1 MTRLFIALV
10 VGVALTAS
18 VQAAGPVR
26 QLKPVDEAAAVP
38 SFLAFRN
45 ELRRVIARR
54 DTKSLMRIVVPDIKN
69 SFGGDDGAA
78 NFKKMWKPTDA
89 KSPVWPV
96 LALVVGMG
104 GRFENEKTFVAPY
117 VYSNFPDD
125 LDGFETIVVTAE
137 KAVMREQPKADA
149 PIVNTLAYDILT
161 IAKPSGKLQ
170 HEAGPDDWLEVS
182 DSTGK
187 RGFVLQ
193 RDLRSPIDFRAIF
206 EKRKSSWRMTVLVAG
221 D

>member
-1 MTRLFIALV
+1 VIARIASAILL
-10 VGVALTAS
+10 GAALSLCAAAAS
-18 VQAAGPVR
+18 AA
-26 QLKPVDEAAAVP
+26 QLTPVDEGPKDA
-38 SFLAFRN
+38 SFVTFRN
-45 ELRRVIARR
+45 ELKRIIARK
-54 DTKSLMRIVVPDIKN
+54 DAKALMRIVVPGIKN

-89 KSPVWPV
+89 NSPVWPV

-104 GRFENEKTFVAPY
+104 GRFENKKTFVAPY
-117 VYSNFPDD
+117 VYSDFPED
-125 LDGFETIVVTAE
+125 LDGFETIVVTA
-137 KAVMREQPKADA
+137 KNAMMREQPKADA
-149 PIVNTLAYDILT
+149 TVIRTLSYDILT

-182 DSTGK
+182 DSGGK

-206 EKRKSSWRMTVLVAG
+206 EKRKSSWRMTVLVVG